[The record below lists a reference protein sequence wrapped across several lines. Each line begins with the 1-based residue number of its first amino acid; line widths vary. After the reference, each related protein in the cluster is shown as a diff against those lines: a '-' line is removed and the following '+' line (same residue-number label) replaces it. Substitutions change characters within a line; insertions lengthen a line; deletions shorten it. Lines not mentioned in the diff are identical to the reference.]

1 MILLL
6 VSFIAGIL
14 TVLAPCI
21 LPILPVIIGG
31 SLEGGSANRR
41 RAFVIIGSLGIS
53 LVAFTLLLK
62 ASTVLIDIPQSFWS
76 LVSGLI
82 IIVFGM
88 ILLFPGLWEKLP
100 LIGRANRASNSLLT
114 AGYRRGGFWGDV
126 IMGAALGPVFSAC
139 SPTYFVVLASVL
151 PASFALGLV
160 YLSVYVLGLCLAL
173 LLIALVGQRLADTL
187 GVAADP
193 KGVFKRVLGVLFVL
207 VGIAIITGA
216 DKALQIKILDIGF
229 LDVTKIEEKLLRLN
243 Q

>member
-14 TVLAPCI
+14 TVLAPCV

-31 SLEGGSANRR
+31 SIDGGSANRK
-41 RAFVIIGSLGIS
+41 RAFVIIASLGIS

-76 LVSGLI
+76 WVSGLI
-82 IIVFGM
+82 IILFGAV
-88 ILLFPGLWEKLP
+88 LLFPKLWENLP
-100 LIGRANRASNSLLT
+100 FIGRANRASNSLLT
-114 AGYRRGGFWGDV
+114 AGYQRGGFWGDV

-173 LLIALVGQRLADTL
+173 LLIALVGQRLADKL

-193 KGVFKRVLGVLFVL
+193 KGIFKRVLGVLFLL
-207 VGIAIITGA
+207 VGLAIITGA
-216 DKALQIKILDIGF
+216 DKAIQIKILDTGF
-229 LDVTKIEEKLLRLN
+229 LDVTKLEEKLLQLN
-243 Q
+243 N